1 MPTKA
6 EMGRLIADLEAEV
19 DSLRAAKAAA
29 DDLILDLEQTV
40 RELEQEI
47 HAVRSESQKSPT
59 DDQLAEGYY

>member
-47 HAVRSESQKSPT
+47 HAVRSENQKSPT
-59 DDQLAEGYY
+59 DDQLAE